1 MEIRAATAAGA
12 LGAADPTR
20 GLEGSS
26 PANAAARF
34 EELFAALLVKEMR
47 KALPEGFFGDGSEGD
62 IYGGWLDEHLGRAI
76 ARRGSLGIADVVERG
91 LVEKQVARGGEP
103 S

>member
-1 MEIRAATAAGA
+1 MEIRPA
-12 LGAADPTR
+12 LGADALGAGDPAR

-26 PANAAARF
+26 PAKAAAKF
-34 EELFAALLVKEMR
+34 EEMFAALLVKEMR
-47 KALPEGFFGDGSEGD
+47 KALPEGFFGDGSDGD

-76 ARRGSLGIADVVERG
+76 ARRGSLGIAELVERG
-91 LVEKQVARGGEP
+91 LVEKQAARGGGP